1 MRIRQLVVGAMVAG
15 VATQLSGQVPVQ
27 QPSMMQSD
35 TALVAAKR
43 SMVTRTELQSA
54 LDEIQRGLTSTAY
67 SPALRASKQA
77 EAEIIRE
84 RLTDGDIH
92 PADQI
97 KVEVLTE
104 PGLSATYTITP
115 RGTLDLPGGA
125 VIDMHGILRSEVQ
138 AYLTKEFKRVVNDPV
153 ITATSFVRIS
163 MFGALNKPGFFQAPA
178 SRLMSEEIMIDAG
191 GPANNVRW
199 NKSTIK
205 RGDRVIVDGPEF
217 ADAVQKGLT
226 LDQLN
231 VQAGDEITLA
241 TKPSAALFWRIIG
254 GATALG
260 GLVYLAHYV
269 L

>member
-1 MRIRQLVVGAMVAG
+1 MRICQLVAGALVVGVMVQAS
-15 VATQLSGQVPVQ
+15 AQVPTQ
-27 QPSMMQSD
+27 QPTTMQSD

-43 SMVTRTELQSA
+43 PMVTRAELQAA
-54 LDEIQRGLTSTAY
+54 LDDIQRGLTSTAY
-67 SPALRASKQA
+67 SQALRMSKQA
-77 EAEIIRE
+77 AADVIRD
-84 RLTDGDIH
+84 RLTNGDIH
-92 PADQI
+92 PADEI

-104 PGLSATYTITP
+104 PGLSATYTISP
-115 RGTLDLPGGA
+115 RGTLDLPGG
-125 VIDMHGILRSEVQ
+125 VSIDMHGILRSEVQ
-138 AYLTKEFKRVVNDPV
+138 AYLTQQLKRVVNDPAV
-153 ITATSFVRIS
+153 TATTFVRIS

-205 RGDRVIVDGPEF
+205 RGDRIIVDGDEF

-260 GLVYLAHYV
+260 GLVYLVHIV